1 MAIHHFL
8 CLICPATLAARR
20 QDTFASE
27 TLSRLSLLHS
37 SKTLGFRTLWLLLLF
52 TATSTA
58 FSIFRF
64 KELLSVSFFIAQ
76 GAFSVSCFFVAE
88 DVFSVFSFFV
98 ADNVFPVS
106 CFFIA
111 ADSRFFASA
120 GSFPVLRFFPAEQAA
135 MVPSPVAAEGVPPA
149 LFFAARCTLNFLLC
163 SRCFGALF
171 PLLLGEK
178 RAFLPPLLLLRFQ
191 LLLVLRRDRFHPW
204 RRSAICFHWSTSVLH
219 FCWSRNVHFCW
230 TRNVLVSGRTS

>member
-8 CLICPATLAARR
+8 CLIWPPTLAARR

-98 ADNVFPVS
+98 ADDVFPVS
-106 CFFIA
+106 CFFVA
-111 ADSRFFASA
+111 ADYASSRLQVPFQFCAS
-120 GSFPVLRFFPAEQAA
+120 SQLSKRPWFPALLQQKGC
-135 MVPSPVAAEGVPPA
+135 PQ
-149 LFFAARCTLNFLLC
+149 LC
-163 SRCFGALF
+163 SLQLKVYPQFS
-171 PLLLGEK
+171 PLQQV
-178 RAFLPPLLLLRFQ
+178 FWSPLS
-191 LLLVLRRDRFHPW
+191 
-204 RRSAICFHWSTSVLH
+204 SASW
-219 FCWSRNVHFCW
+219 
-230 TRNVLVSGRTS
+230 